1 MAHKQLDKQLGK
13 QVFISHVS
21 KESALAQLL
30 KQQLLADFKGR
41 LDVFVSSDR
50 SSIGAGAKWLDE
62 VNQALEQADLVV
74 VMASPESV
82 SRPWVNFEAGAV
94 WLRGT
99 RLIPACHSGM
109 TPATLPNPLNLLQAI
124 GFSDAAGLQKLYDAV
139 AGMLGTAPPGVGF
152 DAMARRFAQAVA
164 EHQQAWPALSVV
176 QDPRLLCIANPQYSQ
191 PAYGFKLDA
200 AALKAAFP
208 GRVTVIERCTRKQ
221 FLAQLADQRYDIV
234 YLVTPMHPES
244 GAMIFS
250 PVDAATNRPLDAD
263 PQAVEPQQLSQLLVE
278 SQTRLLVFAT
288 CRALLPA
295 VELATVANIV
305 ATEQDVTGE
314 QTAAWAECFFGLLAK
329 GRSVYKAFQLT
340 RMQVDSPMRLV
351 RQADMAF
358 ALGKPAAGRA
368 APAARRRQTARTG
381 VR

>member
-1 MAHKQLDKQLGK
+1 MADK
-13 QVFISHVS
+13 QVFISHIS
-21 KESALAQLL
+21 KESALAQVL
-30 KQQLLADFKGR
+30 KERLLADFAGH

-50 SSIGAGAKWLDE
+50 SSIGAGTKWLDE
-62 VNQALEQADLVV
+62 VDQALKEADLVV

-82 SRPWVNFEAGAV
+82 TRPWVNFEAGAV

-109 TPATLPNPLNLLQAI
+109 TPATLPNPLNMLQAVD
-124 GFSDAAGLQKLYDAV
+124 FADATGLQKLYDAV
-139 AGMLGTAPPGVGF
+139 AAMLGTAPAAVDF

-164 EHQQAWPALSVV
+164 EHQEAWPALTVV
-176 QDPRLLCIANPQYSQ
+176 HDPQVLCIANAQYSQ

-200 AALKAAFP
+200 AALGAAFP
-208 GRVTVIERCTRKQ
+208 ERVTVLERCTRKQ
-221 FLAQLADQRYDIV
+221 FLGQLAGQRYDIV
-234 YLVTPMHPES
+234 YLVTPMHPDT
-244 GAMIFS
+244 GAMVFS
-250 PVDAATNRPLDAD
+250 PVNSATNMPLDAD
-263 PQAVEPQQLSQLLVE
+263 PEVVTPDRLSRLLVE

-314 QTAAWAECFFGLLAK
+314 QTATWAECFFGLLAK
-329 GRSVYKAFQLT
+329 GRSVYKAFELT
-340 RMQVDSPMRLV
+340 RAVVDSPMRLV

-358 ALGKPAAGRA
+358 ALGKPAAPPA
-368 APAARRRQTARTG
+368 APPSPRRHG
-381 VR
+381 KG